1 MIDYTAVAAEAVL
14 RAGAIQKARWGQP
27 VEVRHKGPVD
37 LVTDVDRHCEDAILE
52 TLRARAPGHDIVTE
66 ETQLARSGSRFC
78 WFVDPLDGTT
88 NYAHGY
94 PCFCASVAL
103 AHDGVVVA
111 GAVYEPLREELFTA
125 EKGAGSHV
133 NGRRL
138 RVSETAQLESAL
150 MVTGFP
156 YDIREKTSDRLRYF
170 NLFIRHARA
179 IRRDGAAALDLS
191 FLAAGRFD
199 AFFEEN
205 LQPWDVLAGGLI
217 VEEAGG
223 RLTDF
228 EGRPIGLQG
237 AQVMASNGRLHDPM
251 LGLLRAEAHASS
263 KPRPA
268 VV

>member
-1 MIDYTAVAAEAVL
+1 VTDYMAVAAEAVL
-14 RAGAIQKARWGQP
+14 RAGAIQKARYGQRI
-27 VEVRHKGPVD
+27 EIRHKGPVD
-37 LVTDVDRHCEDAILE
+37 LVTEVDRQCEDAILE

-66 ETQLARSGSRFC
+66 ETQLARTGSRFC
-78 WFVDPLDGTT
+78 WYVDPLDGTT

-94 PCFCASVAL
+94 PCFNASVAL
-103 AHDGVVVA
+103 AQDGVVVA
-111 GAVYEPLREELFTA
+111 GAVYEPLRAELFTA
-125 EKGAGSHV
+125 ERGSGSHL

-138 RVSETAQLESAL
+138 RVSETAVMKNAL

-156 YDIREKTSDRLRYF
+156 YDIHEKTNDRLRYF

-191 FLAAGRFD
+191 FVAAGRFD

-223 RLTDF
+223 RISDF
-228 EGRPIGLQG
+228 DGGPIGLQG
-237 AQVMASNGRLHDPM
+237 AQVLASNGRLQDAM
-251 LGLLRAEAHASS
+251 LDLLRAERPASLTT
-263 KPRPA
+263 RPA

>member
-1 MIDYTAVAAEAVL
+1 VDYTAVAAEAVL
-14 RAGAIQKARWGQP
+14 RAGAIQKARYGQHI
-27 VEVRHKGPVD
+27 EVRHKGPVD
-37 LVTDVDRHCEDAILE
+37 LVTDVDRACEDAILE
-52 TLRARAPGHDIVTE
+52 TLRSRAPGHDIVTE
-66 ETQLARSGSRFC
+66 ETQLAKTGSRYC

-94 PCFCASVAL
+94 PCFCSSVAL
-103 AHDGVVVA
+103 AQDGVVVA

-125 EKGAGSHV
+125 ERGAGAHV

-138 RVSETAQLESAL
+138 KVSTTVDLKSAL

-156 YDIREKTSDRLRYF
+156 YDIHEKVSERLRYF

-199 AFFEEN
+199 AFFEES

-223 RLTDF
+223 RVSDF
-228 EGRPIGLQG
+228 AGGPIGLQG
-237 AQVMASNGRLHDPM
+237 AQVLASNGRLHDAM
-251 LGLLRAEAHASS
+251 LGLLRDDRPVSLE
-263 KPRPA
+263 PRPA

>member
-1 MIDYTAVAAEAVL
+1 MDYAAVAAEAVL
-14 RAGAIQKARWGQP
+14 RAGAIQRARYGQQ

-52 TLRARAPGHDIVTE
+52 TLRSRAPGHDIVTE
-66 ETQLARSGSRFC
+66 ETQLAKTGSRFC

-88 NYAHGY
+88 NFAHGY

-103 AHDGVVVA
+103 AQDGVVVA

-125 EKGAGSHV
+125 ERGAGSHL

-138 RVSETAQLESAL
+138 RVSDTQELHSAL
-150 MVTGFP
+150 LVTGFP
-156 YDIREKTSDRLRYF
+156 YDIHEKLSARLRYF

-191 FLAAGRFD
+191 FVAASRFD
-199 AFFEEN
+199 AFFEES

-217 VEEAGG
+217 IEEAGG
-223 RLTDF
+223 RVSDF
-228 EGRPIGLQG
+228 DGGSIGLQG
-237 AQVMASNGRLHDPM
+237 AQVLASNGRLHEAM
-251 LGLLRAEAHASS
+251 LALLREDQPSLA